1 MYDSRFGKSSCYM
14 CNNDKYLVWQHI
26 LQHYNEDL
34 DKTLIRPLKLLPQP
48 GPILEKRAGSDTLKK
63 TIYF

>member
-1 MYDSRFGKSSCYM
+1 MIHD
-14 CNNDKYLVWQHI
+14 LVNCQVICATMINI
-26 LQHYNEDL
+26 LSGNTYYNITM
-34 DKTLIRPLKLLPQP
+34 KTLIRPLKLLPQP

>member
-1 MYDSRFGKSSCYM
+1 MIHD
-14 CNNDKYLVWQHI
+14 LVNRQVICATMINI
-26 LQHYNEDL
+26 LSGNTYYNITM
-34 DKTLIRPLKLLPQP
+34 KTLIRPLKLLPQP

>member
-1 MYDSRFGKSSCYM
+1 M

-48 GPILEKRAGSDTLKK
+48 GPILEKKAGSDTLKK

>member
-1 MYDSRFGKSSCYM
+1 MIHD
-14 CNNDKYLVWQHI
+14 LVNRQVICATMINI
-26 LQHYNEDL
+26 LSGNTYYNITMKTL
-34 DKTLIRPLKLLPQP
+34 IKTLIRPLKLLPQP